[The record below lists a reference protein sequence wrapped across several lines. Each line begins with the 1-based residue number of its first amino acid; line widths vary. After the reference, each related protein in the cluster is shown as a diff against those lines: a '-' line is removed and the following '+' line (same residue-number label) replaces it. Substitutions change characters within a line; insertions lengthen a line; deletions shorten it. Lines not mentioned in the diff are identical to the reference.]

1 MNESKFHSVRL
12 DREKCMGCTNCLKRC
27 PTEAI
32 RVRGGRAHIID
43 ERCIDCGECIRVCDH
58 HAKYAQTDPLS
69 VIEQF
74 KYKIAL
80 PAPSLYGQ
88 FKRQISREQILEGLL
103 RIGFDDVYEVAAGAD
118 IVTRALRENM
128 RSLTPD
134 RYPVISSAC
143 PVIVRLIRVRF
154 PELISHIA
162 DIRQPMEVA
171 AMVAR
176 SEFCKKNRVDPKE
189 VGCFFIT
196 PCAAK
201 VTAIRNPMTI
211 SHSALD
217 GAISMIEIY
226 GLLASRM
233 KNLNFH
239 VGRSASTAYG
249 VGWANSGGEASA
261 VCPENSMAVDGI
273 ENVIRVLEE
282 IENNK
287 LRNLMFFE
295 GAACTGGCVGGPLTF
310 ENNYV
315 ARNAIRALM
324 GGCDQTHPD
333 AAVASSYLNKFNLYT
348 DRSVTP
354 NSVMKLD
361 DDLGGGHAE
370 DGRNGSHRPQAAW
383 VRLRKLRKP
392 HLPHLC
398 RGYCPR
404 VLYANGLYPYFEGSA
419 ENHGPEDGGAG
430 QNHTRIGE
438 KRNESHENWRNKLG
452 AKVLSGEEN
461 LETEISCGYSCD
473 LLSWVLAHGKQG
485 MGWCTVQSHVNV
497 IAVAVLMEM
506 ACIVFWWRTCQP
518 EEATLAKAQEEGHAG
533 ALHR

>member
-1 MNESKFHSVRL
+1 MNESRFHSVRL

-154 PELISHIA
+154 PELISHIT
-162 DIRQPMEVA
+162 DVRQPMEVA

-176 SEFCKKNRVDPKE
+176 SEFCKKNRVDPKD

-211 SHSALD
+211 THSALD

-239 VGRSASTAYG
+239 VGRTTSTAYG

-333 AAVASSYLNKFNLYT
+333 AAVESSYLNKYHLYT

-361 DDLGGGHAE
+361 DDLVEAMRKMEEMEAIVRKLPGYDCGSCGSPTCRTFAE
-370 DGRNGSHRPQAAW
+370 DI
-383 VRLRKLRKP
+383 V
-392 HLPHLC
+392 
-398 RGYCPR
+398 RGYCTQMDCIHI
-404 VLYANGLYPYFEGSA
+404 LKDQLK
-419 ENHGPEDGGAG
+419 
-430 QNHTRIGE
+430 I
-438 KRNESHENWRNKLG
+438 
-452 AKVLSGEEN
+452 
-461 LETEISCGYSCD
+461 
-473 LLSWVLAHGKQG
+473 
-485 MGWCTVQSHVNV
+485 
-497 IAVAVLMEM
+497 M
-506 ACIVFWWRTCQP
+506 AQKMV
-518 EEATLAKAQEEGHAG
+518 ELAKTTRE
-533 ALHR
+533 